1 MHAAKEAMLCKKKC
15 FMVIQ
20 NELLIQFLLILW
32 PYGGKYGKFIVTFE
46 KNQLQFQFE
55 FRIFFVISKNYIIN
69 SNFLFCPLKILDNVD
84 NLPKSSKTLIH
95 KFV

>member
-1 MHAAKEAMLCKKKC
+1 MHAAREAMLCKKND
-15 FMVIQ
+15 Q
-20 NELLIQFLLILW
+20 LIQFLLILW
-32 PYGGKYGKFIVTFE
+32 PYGGKYGKFIVSVLK